1 MLQVSGAHSQIID
14 CSKMP
19 DDVLHPVLTEI
30 DNARLRH
37 IRLHERINELPDPN
51 YATCK
56 YFLGH
61 LDRVR
66 QHSDKNSMTISNLAI
81 VFGPTLLRAPSDD
94 ASSSI
99 QDMQY
104 QYKAIETILE
114 HYRDIFVE
122 AEEDP
127 ETERQSASTESPTM
141 AQAAEFEQQS
151 GAGPLSTSPKSKN
164 DNMI

>member
-1 MLQVSGAHSQIID
+1 
-14 CSKMP
+14 MP
-19 DDVLHPVLTEI
+19 PEI
-30 DNARLRH
+30 ENARLRH

-66 QHSDKNSMTISNLAI
+66 QHSDKNSMSISNLAI
-81 VFGPTLLRAPSDD
+81 VFGPTLLRAPSDN

-99 QDMQY
+99 HDMQF
-104 QYKAIETILE
+104 QYKAIETILD

-122 AEEDP
+122 AEEEPD
-127 ETERQSASTESPTM
+127 TEQTSTSTESPSVSQEPSNDQ
-141 AQAAEFEQQS
+141 QA
-151 GAGPLSTSPKSKN
+151 GAGPSSSPPSRTVS

>member
-1 MLQVSGAHSQIID
+1 MYSE
-14 CSKMP
+14 
-19 DDVLHPVLTEI
+19 LTLISAGI

-66 QHSDKNSMTISNLAI
+66 QHSDKNQMSVSNLAI
-81 VFGPTLLRAPSDD
+81 VFGPTLLRAPAEN
-94 ASSSI
+94 ASNSI

-122 AEEDP
+122 AEEEPDD
-127 ETERQSASTESPTM
+127 EGTSKSTESPATQHE
-141 AQAAEFEQQS
+141 ADSEQQTDP
-151 GAGPLSTSPKSKN
+151 GLSDSSPGRSYP
-164 DNMI
+164 DNTI